1 MPLVHV
7 RYRLLFLRIAYQT
20 ARFAHFPP
28 VCTRALTLAGTIY
41 LPRYFSLDRFIRHI
55 GRSDEDHGVDE
66 EKKDFIKKDIKIIA
80 ISYKQLCEYLFMRT
94 IFYNEN

>member
-28 VCTRALTLAGTIY
+28 VCTRDLTLAGTIY
-41 LPRYFSLDRFIRHI
+41 LPRYFSLDCFIRRI
-55 GRSDEDHGVDE
+55 GHAVIMVWNGRRE
-66 EKKDFIKKDIKIIA
+66 KDFIKKDIKIIVFI
-80 ISYKQLCEYLFMRT
+80 ISSCANIYS
-94 IFYNEN
+94 